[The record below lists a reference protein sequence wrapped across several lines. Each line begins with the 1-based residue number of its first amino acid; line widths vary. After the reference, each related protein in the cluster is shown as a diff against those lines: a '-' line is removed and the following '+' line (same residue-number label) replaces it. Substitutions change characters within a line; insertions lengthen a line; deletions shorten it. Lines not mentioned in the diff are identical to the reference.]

1 MKTKK
6 PFSLGG
12 DSGSL
17 ILDSK
22 RRAVALLFA
31 GNDVDATFANPIQEV
46 LDSLKVQLV
55 F

>member
-1 MKTKK
+1 MGAK

-17 ILDSK
+17 ILDSR
-22 RRAVALLFA
+22 RRAVALLIA
-31 GNDVDATFANPIQEV
+31 GNDADTTYANPIGAV
-46 LDSLKVQLV
+46 LAALRVQLR